1 MSENITE
8 GTVGQLSS
16 PKNVENIEKNI
27 KNIRKQ
33 MRNFAEHKE
42 NMSNKDK
49 EIENQKMFEIRDN
62 FDKLLKKEIKEL
74 KIDDTEII
82 NSNAFSEMME
92 KKLIQENKNDSIT
105 LSYTF
110 TTKAIDPIL
119 NYYKIL
125 FPDLKNNV
133 NFAVNYIKLDGSNDK
148 IENIRNYWKQINTLL
163 ESDKKTYLLC

>member
-49 EIENQKMFEIRDN
+49 EIENQKISEIRDN

-74 KIDDTEII
+74 KINDT
-82 NSNAFSEMME
+82 
-92 KKLIQENKNDSIT
+92 
-105 LSYTF
+105 
-110 TTKAIDPIL
+110 
-119 NYYKIL
+119 
-125 FPDLKNNV
+125 
-133 NFAVNYIKLDGSNDK
+133 
-148 IENIRNYWKQINTLL
+148 
-163 ESDKKTYLLC
+163 

>member
-1 MSENITE
+1 MLFFFNGCFYGLLFIVLYLNNIENLNYFIITLLKNKKGLKMSENITE
-8 GTVGQLSS
+8 GTVGRLSS

-49 EIENQKMFEIRDN
+49 EIENQKMSEIRDN

-125 FPDLKNNV
+125 FPDLK
-133 NFAVNYIKLDGSNDK
+133 
-148 IENIRNYWKQINTLL
+148 
-163 ESDKKTYLLC
+163 